1 MRRRSVIICAFGLLL
16 LVADGLFARWALSV
30 YAAFRADPACTTS
43 IALDTP
49 PRRGPT
55 CVVYAGTI
63 VKKYTSGEGSRHDRA
78 DHIVVLSDSGV
89 RLDVH
94 LENEFWSQVFPR
106 ATVGSHAVVE
116 SVNRFPAFIATPA
129 GSLTATGDP
138 RSSVF
143 LASALLVIGVIVL
156 GFGIRMRQTA
166 TGRHGFAGAS
176 IADDRT

>member
-63 VKKYTSGEGSRHDRA
+63 VKKYTSDEGKGHES

-89 RLDVH
+89 RLDVQ

-138 RSSVF
+138 RSSVIF
-143 LASALLVIGVIVL
+143 ASALLVIGVIVL
-156 GFGIRMRQTA
+156 GFGIRMRRTA
-166 TGRHGFAGAS
+166 TGR
-176 IADDRT
+176 